1 MEAAQ
6 DQARKPRLLFRAFK
20 YRNYRLF
27 FSGQS
32 TSLIGTWMQ
41 RTAMGW
47 LVYRLTDSPFLLGF
61 VGFADHIPSVLIT
74 PFAGVLIDRWDRHR
88 VLIVTQTLAML
99 QAFVMAALIF
109 TGAVQVWH
117 IISLSLFLGAVNS
130 FDMPARQTF
139 VVEMVEDRRVLGNA
153 LALNSSMVQAARLVG
168 PALAGMIIAFAG
180 EGGCFLINGVSY
192 LAVIAS
198 LLLMKI
204 RPVQQPAAKNSGIIH
219 GLKEGLIYAFGFFP
233 IKSVIL
239 LLSLVSLLGLPYVVL
254 MPIFARDILH
264 GGPKVLGFLLG
275 AIGIGALSSAVYLAA
290 RKSVLGLPKIL
301 AFAPVLL
308 GLSLIV
314 FSRSHTL
321 WLSLIVLTL
330 SGAGMI
336 VQFTATNTLL
346 QTIVEDD
353 KRGRVMSFY
362 TLAFMGT
369 YPLGS
374 LIEGSLASRIGAPDT
389 LLIAGLCC
397 ILGAAV
403 FAWRL
408 PKFRKAVRPV
418 YVRKGII
425 TES

>member
-1 MEAAQ
+1 
-6 DQARKPRLLFRAFK
+6 
-20 YRNYRLF
+20 
-27 FSGQS
+27 
-32 TSLIGTWMQ
+32 
-41 RTAMGW
+41 MGW
-47 LVYRLTDSPFLLGF
+47 LVYRLTESPFLLGF
-61 VGFADHIPSVLIT
+61 VGFADHIPSVLFT

-88 VLIVTQTLAML
+88 VLIATQVLAML

-109 TGAVQVWH
+109 TGTVQVWH
-117 IISLSLFLGAVNS
+117 IIGLSLFLGAVNS
-130 FDMPARQTF
+130 FDMPTRQTF
-139 VVEMVEDRRVLGNA
+139 VVEMVEDRRALGNA
-153 LALNSSMVQAARLVG
+153 LALNSSMVQAARMVG
-168 PALAGMIIAFAG
+168 PAVAGMIIAIAG
-180 EGGCFLINGVSY
+180 EGGCFLVNAVSY

-204 RPVQQPAAKNSGIIH
+204 RPVQPEAKDSGIIQ
-219 GLKEGLIYAFGFFP
+219 GLKEGLVYAFGFFP

-239 LLSLVSLLGLPYVVL
+239 LLSLVSLLGLPYIVL

-264 GGPKVLGFLLG
+264 GGPKVLGFLMG
-275 AIGIGALSSAVYLAA
+275 AIGIGALSSAVYLAT
-290 RKSVLGLPKIL
+290 RRSVLGLPRTL

-308 GLSLIV
+308 GLSLIM

-321 WLSLIVLTL
+321 WLSLILLTL

-346 QTIVEDD
+346 QTVVEDD
-353 KRGRVMSFY
+353 KRGRVMSLY

-403 FAWRL
+403 FAWKL